1 VLNRLIHSLDP
12 EPAGDADLL
21 ARVIAGRDEAAFAA
35 LVRRHGPMV
44 MTVCRRVTGHEQDA
58 EDAFQAAFLVLARKA
73 TAIRPRGQ
81 VGNWLFGVAC
91 RVARKV
97 RARAARVRARET
109 TPAGG
114 YDRMGASA
122 AGPFDQTAVI
132 LAEVER
138 LPDLYRV
145 PLVLCDLQDRPR
157 KAVAAELGIPEG
169 TLSSRL
175 TAARTKLAAR
185 LARRGIAVPGATV
198 GSVLTAAVVAD
209 GAVPGPLAATTVR
222 EALAFAAGAAPSG
235 PAAEA
240 ARQVLSAG
248 RALRWAAAISI
259 VVGVVTVGVIADG
272 QVKQPRPDPP
282 AGPGPQPRPAV
293 AGPVAEPK
301 PAAAPPKFHTRLE
314 QAEWVLTAI
323 DAVKKTIVLA
333 EPAADRGDVRT
344 IVMAETGVLPAGF
357 TMTDVPVDPAVEV
370 TVDGIATRLDRLPTG
385 LRVRVTLKGDRLTVT
400 KITGRSPTPPAFM
413 YTIVARDPDKRTIAV
428 RLRGT
433 GEELADLPV
442 AADAAIDVL
451 QAVPVKDGIAPV
463 GGPGKFEDLAV
474 GRPVALDLRVT
485 PEGRPVVTRVRVG
498 QSK

>member
-1 VLNRLIHSLDP
+1 VLSRLIHSLDP

-21 ARVIAGRDEAAFAA
+21 TRVIAGRDEAAFAA

-44 MTVCRRVTGHEQDA
+44 LTVCRRVTGHEQDA

-73 TAIRPRGQ
+73 TAVRPRGQ

-185 LARRGIAVPGATV
+185 LARRGITVPGATV

-209 GAVPGPLAATTVR
+209 GAVSGSLAATTVR
-222 EALAFAAGAAPSG
+222 EALAFAAGAAPTG

-240 ARQVLSAG
+240 ARQVLVAG
-248 RALRWAAAISI
+248 RALRWVVAISV
-259 VVGVVTVGVIADG
+259 VVGVVTVGVIAEAR
-272 QVKQPRPDPP
+272 VKQPRPDPP

-301 PAAAPPKFHTRLE
+301 PAPPKFHTRLE
-314 QAEWVLTAI
+314 QAEWVLTAV
-323 DAVKKTIVLA
+323 DAAKKTIALA

-344 IVMAETGVLPAGF
+344 LVMAETGVLPAGF
-357 TMTDVPVDPAVEV
+357 TMTDVPVDPAAEV
-370 TVDGIATRLDRLPTG
+370 TVDGVATRLDRLPTG
-385 LRVRVTLKGDRLTVT
+385 LRVRVALKGDRLTVLG
-400 KITGRSPTPPAFM
+400 ITGRSPPPPTFM
-413 YTIVARDPDKRTIAV
+413 YTIVARDPDKRTITV

-442 AADAAIDVL
+442 ATDVAIEVL
-451 QAVPVKDGIAPV
+451 QAIAVEDGIAPA
-463 GGPGKFEDLAV
+463 GGSGKFEDLVV

-498 QSK
+498 QCK